1 MEGNGQ
7 AYYQLG
13 VADSGQLV
21 GCLLVV
27 ARLFLTYPS
36 QVGLTKAEMEATLET
51 LEAMAGELG
60 ASVIINREIEVSP
73 RLLASSGGLSGS
85 SWWRNRRNQ
94 SSNLS
99 FSITSTPASASP
111 HVGGLLQLPPT
122 GGHASSGNST
132 SVTETESSE
141 TEETHSSLDEEDD
154 MGHATSLKAEEDD
167 ELPALD
173 GCDPDEIIVRSA
185 PVPIAHTM
193 LRHPF
198 TTGDRSYPGSA
209 DALGIV
215 RSTGF
220 HADNESDGED
230 LGVFGLGDLDISSG
244 GFSASRPTPIPK
256 KAGSVALPPKHKAIL
271 NPSKGKRPPNP
282 FANPKTQE
290 EIAARA
296 ASKRAKRDQRRAERK
311 RAMVGPGQRVKPF
324 PEPVVKGETKELTVE
339 AVEALATALSN
350 IAVSASASP
359 GAIAE
364 TTTDNSTIK
373 VTDDETTVAAVPFE
387 KRLIVEALIVRK
399 AGFGNG
405 YVDLSRFDEEI
416 GQLPNFS
423 LG

>member
-1 MEGNGQ
+1 
-7 AYYQLG
+7 
-13 VADSGQLV
+13 
-21 GCLLVV
+21 
-27 ARLFLTYPS
+27 
-36 QVGLTKAEMEATLET
+36 MEATLET
-51 LEAMAGELG
+51 LEAMAGEIG

-73 RLLASSGGLSGS
+73 RLLAGSGGLTGT
-85 SWWRNRRNQ
+85 SWWRNRRNR
-94 SSNLS
+94 SFNLS
-99 FSITSTPASASP
+99 SSITSTPASASP
-111 HVGGLLQLPPT
+111 HVGGLLQLPPN

-141 TEETHSSLDEEDD
+141 TEGTHSSLDEEDD
-154 MGHATSLKAEEDD
+154 TARAIGLEGEEDD
-167 ELPALD
+167 SLPTLD

-185 PVPIAHTM
+185 PVPITHTM

-198 TTGDRSYPGSA
+198 TTGSGSYPGSA

-215 RSTGF
+215 KSTRV

-244 GFSASRPTPIPK
+244 GFVAPRPTPVPK
-256 KAGSVALPPKHKAIL
+256 RAGSVALPAKRKAIL

-282 FANPKTQE
+282 FVSPKTQE
-290 EIAARA
+290 ETVARA
-296 ASKRAKRDQRRAERK
+296 ASKRAKRDQRRAEHK
-311 RAMVGPGQRVKPF
+311 RAMVGPGPSVKPF
-324 PEPVVKGETKELTVE
+324 PEPMVRGEAKELTVE
-339 AVEALATALSN
+339 AVEALTTALSN

-364 TTTDNSTIK
+364 TATDNSTIK

-405 YVDLSRFDEEI
+405 YVDLSRFNEEI
-416 GQLPNFS
+416 DQLQDFS

>member
-1 MEGNGQ
+1 MSACVCQ
-7 AYYQLG
+7 I
-13 VADSGQLV
+13 
-21 GCLLVV
+21 
-27 ARLFLTYPS
+27 FLTYLS
-36 QVGLTKAEMEATLET
+36 QVGLTKVEMEATLET
-51 LEAMAGELG
+51 LEAMAGDIG

-73 RLLASSGGLSGS
+73 RLLAGSGGLSGS

-99 FSITSTPASASP
+99 SSITSTPASASP

-141 TEETHSSLDEEDD
+141 TEETHSSLDEDD
-154 MGHATSLKAEEDD
+154 DVGRDTGFKAEEDD
-167 ELPALD
+167 MSPALD

-185 PVPIAHTM
+185 PVPITHTM

-198 TTGDRSYPGSA
+198 TTGDGSYPGSA

-215 RSTGF
+215 RSTGV
-220 HADNESDGED
+220 HADNDTDGED
-230 LGVFGLGDLDISSG
+230 LGVFGLGDLDLSSG
-244 GFSASRPTPIPK
+244 GFSASIPTPIPK
-256 KAGSVALPPKHKAIL
+256 RAASVALPPKRKSIL

-290 EIAARA
+290 EIAAKA
-296 ASKRAKRDQRRAERK
+296 ASKRVKRDQRRAERK
-311 RAMVGPGQRVKPF
+311 RAMVGPGQRAKPF
-324 PEPVVKGETKELTVE
+324 PEPMVKGETKELTVE
-339 AVEALATALSN
+339 AVEALTTALSN
-350 IAVSASASP
+350 IVVSASASP
-359 GAIAE
+359 GATAIAE

-373 VTDDETTVAAVPFE
+373 VTDDQTTIAAVPFE

-405 YVDLSRFDEEI
+405 YVDLSRFDDEI
-416 GQLPNFS
+416 GQLPDFS